1 MMRPMSHT
9 LIESVAA
16 SVVQLFALLTD
27 PLRIPEWMPGCD
39 SVHCQTP
46 LRKGARFTA
55 RFGRRETEFEVV
67 DFAPPATFGWVERGQ
82 RHGWKTFFRLDT
94 TPLATAVTI
103 RTVWIPRSFGASL
116 RARFFEKRSARQ
128 QLTMILANL
137 RRILAPD
144 AAPVGHA
151 EDNHATG

>member
-1 MMRPMSHT
+1 MRPTSHT

-16 SVVQLFALLTD
+16 SAVQLFALLTD
-27 PLRIPEWMPGCD
+27 PSRIPEWMPGCD
-39 SVHCQTP
+39 SVRCETP

-55 RFGRRETEFEVV
+55 RFGGRETEYEVV

-94 TPLATAVTI
+94 TARATAVTI
-103 RTVWIPRSFGASL
+103 RHVWVPRSFGASL
-116 RARFFEKRSARQ
+116 RARFFEKRGVRQ

-144 AAPVGHA
+144 AAPVGHV
-151 EDNHATG
+151 DGNRSTG